1 MAENLDPLTNL
12 PEKSDSKSK
21 MDAIFEKGLSSFTS
35 TGASTSTLDTKELL
49 KPKDVS
55 KSIAAKSDPFEVQ
68 TIFKDELRRDTDWNQ
83 LFDKSSKRFQD
94 ARVARMEQLDAE
106 QTYGEALNG
115 MGKFAGKTL
124 NRTVLGLTGTVYGLG
139 AALFSW
145 DADQIQE
152 NVIFDASEYLDKE
165 MDKAM
170 PIYTNEDEYYDKGF
184 FAKIAYHPGKLLGD
198 EVADGLS
205 FAASAIGQELLL
217 TAVTGATFGATSG
230 VQLARTAKLAKQ
242 GASIW
247 SKLGNTGKIVKAI
260 RGIDKTTDAAKTLA
274 KLKEGSEAVSKIEQY
289 RAALGTGRGLLI
301 GTNYEASMEARGAAD
316 EMRTALTQEYMALNG
331 GRAPSGEALEK
342 IEQGVNA
349 SKWAVYGTNL
359 ALLGA
364 SNLIQFPKVF
374 WKGFNGQRK
383 VLKEAG
389 EEIMKEAELK
399 ALGKTAKGG
408 FVKKNAKR
416 LAKILKTP
424 ITEMLEETS
433 QGITTNSSLEYYSR
447 KYSANDNVFAL
458 KGMDAIAR
466 GSEEFF
472 GSAEGSTSMGMGF
485 LIGLLGV
492 PVGGRGM
499 VRGATGREANFAMAG
514 GFMETLREAK
524 SKRETIQKLSDE
536 LAKSPTA
543 FKSIKASYEN
553 YVRNMG
559 IQEDMDE
566 AIDANDIFSFKNL
579 EHDQYFSYVRSRAK
593 ADMLEMVMGDLK
605 AMTEMDLETFNKE
618 FRVEGITDF
627 TEESKKDMIHK
638 AYRQAKR
645 IDEHS
650 STVDNLLDT
659 SKINARAGEAVKETL
674 IHAASTMVNTEI
686 REKELIDK
694 LAGIT
699 NLNEAEVIEI
709 SNRAKHSKHSKPL
722 LALLKKGRT
731 QELTKEETK
740 ERNKL
745 GNRLGLKVGQ
755 LNELSSSEQVLDY
768 TALKDTAGTLKIEA
782 TEEGAKIGVDQ
793 EAFMEEA
800 GIMLN
805 QWRLNN
811 PTQATLKEKE
821 ALDLLLDIAKLKN
834 RREEF
839 ISLYNLL
846 VTPKGAAAFEKA
858 DDAAQKVLYD
868 KLAKEAKSEIDEALQ
883 NAESQAELEAARDKA
898 AQMSPEAVANFD
910 NRVKNNANGQRKN
923 VTSYSPTDIIGS
935 LKKRYEEAPEL
946 FEQEANELKEQLDGI
961 LRNSWLD
968 TSSPEAFAKG
978 IKGLSNSDIWESISP
993 VIESYYENAAQS
1005 VVDETELATVE
1016 DGEIEIVSDEIGGS
1030 SMILGPLDTDPS
1042 GENPLRSQ
1050 GHEYEYTRNPQ
1061 TGEIVWSKDKTEN
1074 VLDIDWDYVNNSET
1088 LKQGTVIKLEVNTD
1102 TLNDEYHT
1110 SLKEE
1115 GRLAEGV
1122 QILLVAYDAQGNRH
1136 VVGGLSAAKK
1146 KTSNPANEAANKALI
1161 DIRELVLKTIKGKK
1175 GIVDTG
1181 LSTTVSRKDTGRINI
1196 DKNIKS
1202 KEDFHSVKDTLKEGE
1217 ELILGVGIPM
1227 VDGAIVRVPN
1237 SPDVV
1242 VRPVNGIVPGAV
1254 YAIKKSGNGTFI
1266 PVRVS
1271 TRKVNEDELS
1281 IIEGLLNDIN
1291 ALDPEK
1297 GDTKQDVNSIK
1308 DKIKEIVYLDLTVDL
1323 SGSGKFK
1330 IITYVNGENRLSAP
1344 MSVKEILEVA
1354 KEKVAQVNVKKINTG
1369 EYNKS
1374 IDGDKI
1380 TTNLSVE
1387 SNTHS
1392 TSFVMDPIDL
1402 PGTKKAKNSKS
1413 DNAKPKGLKGM
1424 YSPDLSSAE
1433 EEALKKEAK
1442 EEAEGWVKESQKAA
1456 SKTPARI
1463 DFTKENSKGQ
1473 TTTTLRRKKI
1483 TPKNDPKFK
1492 IATNS
1497 KKIWDKETSLKWLKK
1512 NVPNIPTHIVD
1523 DIRRVAN
1530 TGGQEAWGVF
1540 HKAAIY
1546 IAENAG
1552 QGTAYHEA
1560 FHAIFNLYLSP
1571 SEQQDLLLE
1580 AQGQYGLTNDLELEE
1595 AMADDFAEFIMSNLP
1610 KKGLKAKIVNFFQ
1623 GVWRFIQQIKGEN
1636 GSKIN
1641 QLFNAINNGYY
1652 SSPAVEQVV
1661 RDSSNPAPTRFK
1673 KIAGLN
1679 PSQKKARID
1688 MINYFVMGNLSNLA
1702 EENPTLTD
1710 NELIDK
1716 VGIEEL
1722 YHSTTNPSS
1731 VLGRLQD
1738 IHDQIQD
1745 ALAQNPKSESLQY
1758 QDEQMT
1764 ITRNNFF
1771 EGFNKDG
1778 SLKMGPLYLESVR
1791 ALRKHGIKIK
1801 LSEGV
1806 KDDVEVDVNLDESD
1820 TFESWTIDRASTST
1834 KDTTSYK
1841 VRKTLSSLDSTIVNK
1856 DGSVT
1861 ADTDDIGFVKKI
1873 PFDEV
1878 FNSLKYSLTEH
1889 YTSEDMIAT
1898 MKKLSRFN
1906 PHYQTIIET
1915 MESDPEFRASFFHTM
1930 ATQRVDYTLLLQ
1942 ETRQAHGRE
1951 ITSHSIIDSNR
1962 RNPSLTVMSD
1972 WNALFSFN
1980 NVDSKGNV
1988 TEKAKENATKVKEYF
2003 KIKLTLLQNT
2013 QAQSLDAT
2021 LSQEMSRKLQ
2031 SIGIHMSPKELRSM
2045 YMGTETAEAYVNF
2058 VSKFSGESGLL
2069 NTVVSSIIKGNNP
2082 FAISKTGELTALTPF
2097 IDTVIN
2103 NNPAIYEQSSIN
2115 VEGKQVFANI
2125 APNYVSKLITNL
2137 TGKDYKKAISY
2148 FRQDKFFR
2156 RNVWL
2161 NELSDSAENR
2171 NLLKRKVLDGY
2182 KVRGEDRGT
2191 KYTKMSAFQR
2201 KVTEIEMYLN
2211 GGNKGWGYYTM
2222 PILADAP
2229 QMNLVSFKKY
2239 NKEQVIDHLYQV
2251 ALQEVGRNN
2260 WIKESSTKI
2269 ENFTEGFYYFE
2280 GLNGIDVGNVA
2291 NKAKVME
2298 IIKDNVNKEVTATTE
2313 QLRELGIMSSDPM
2326 ISSFKKGI
2334 SDKLGEH
2341 KTATDFVEDYVYNS
2355 YLANIQ
2361 MLQLF
2366 SGDTAFYKSDEDLS
2380 KRNKQIAN
2388 PGNLLDVSVMS
2399 SETYNTL
2406 YLRDEKKPSKYLE
2419 GLKKALE
2426 GNPKQKEILAQYEEV
2441 NATDAQAYISLDRY
2455 KDIMKGAGLWT
2466 PKHDT
2471 AFENLQDA
2479 EPTSEDLALVLQPI
2493 KPFYFGT
2500 TNIDGKIVPVQN
2512 KNSEFLLLPQVAEG
2526 NPKLE
2531 QMLNLFERGVDS
2543 IQFESAVKVGGH
2555 KILELENAMG
2565 KKDSASLTKLV
2576 EKNKIVLNNSDYRIQ
2591 LSVPEHHLD
2600 TDILFGTQ
2608 IRKLILANMGNP
2620 DYVYTIGG
2628 KEMTSKE
2635 VFDTYQE
2642 LTGIDIKKEYKELER
2657 LFEPGNL
2664 NELVD
2669 VIKEEVLDRGL
2680 AQKYIDALEIDKNTN
2695 KLKFPLYF
2703 PMTAKRNESLLNSLF
2718 KNRVTKQRIKGG
2730 SFVQLSDFGFSK
2742 ELKVVFGERTDK
2754 KGNTKTYIKEMEA
2767 LLPWWSKKYFP
2778 VGEDGIID
2786 FERIKKEAP
2795 ELLELV
2801 GFRIPTE
2808 DKYSMPVIRVV
2819 GFTAKEAGGV
2829 AVLPADITKIAGTD
2843 FDVDKLFIMMPEF
2856 EINLQA
2862 RQLHKAIAEQYEE
2875 ESAPSFEEVMKI
2887 MNTKHYLLETENDIE
2902 LKEDIDAILT
2912 DFQTIERVPNGK
2924 DSKAARNNFKLDIVK
2939 GILQDPISNEEIINP
2954 GSFNTLK
2961 SLKERITNLRG
2972 DVSDKIKMHLPS
2984 SQLELFSRN
2993 MNGSDLIGIFANHNT
3008 NHAMLQHSNINITS
3022 PTKFNG
3028 EKNTSLHGK
3037 YTESPEGQDLISRVL
3052 AEHLA
3057 ASVDNAKDPVL
3068 TALNINPFTADIIA
3082 TIVRTGHSLETAMMF
3097 INQPIVVKL
3106 TKAFINGGA
3115 KEYNFRMLVDSLSQ
3129 DLIERGAN
3137 KSFGNGVHNLFNKDR
3152 IVKGRLIPGMETA
3165 IEMGEENA
3173 DPTEQ
3178 LKVITAFASYRNTGK
3193 AVANMVRS
3201 MRADSKGA
3209 GPTMAANEVFLSNY
3223 VKVRSEELTPELEGV
3238 NDFFLN
3244 SSYTML
3250 KDFTQKGIE
3259 DPNKL
3264 MQRYFPWM
3272 NASFLEF
3279 KQELAEGKLGELTE
3293 KEIEH
3298 VNYSLLTYIASEFE
3312 FYNASKEDNAYM
3324 LYEFPSDF
3332 MKLIEKDEYLREEN
3346 LFTKNLK
3353 IDTQATV
3360 NEEDSSL
3367 SRLSFNNTAKLS
3379 EIQKEEIEEAFEHLL
3394 DQPQYRE
3401 LAEQLI
3407 KYSFSTSGFVYTPHS
3422 FNHLIPMSFFTSLR
3436 DSAGTSFTT
3445 FLEEK
3450 VDATKNDSSLLLKYR
3465 QSFYRNNFKRHDFTP
3480 SIDITQNGLPLNE
3493 AEDLKLSDNGVPLS
3507 LLVTVNKEGSK
3518 LYTRNKATKQVD
3530 YKPVIKYSYKG
3541 EKYLMMLNP
3550 TMSNNSRGLYYIL
3563 PEAGKPGYLN
3573 EITRPGEDRQS
3584 VVLDNTLNI
3593 KVGGVN
3599 MNWGSGKI
3607 TNIIDALVNEG
3618 LEDRI
3623 HISERLET
3631 TPIEIFDTNSKS
3643 GISLQQLS
3651 TKYQEKVKNNRKSEK
3666 TVVPLLEDNFD
3677 IPVMSREE
3685 IQEKISEIVNN
3696 SSFIELSKDEK
3707 YYINTLTG
3715 EQYQRVTSFRDG
3727 GKIPEENDYLKS
3739 ATTIGSAVDKFVRG
3753 FFAGKI
3759 NSVKD
3764 IDTWRAANLTA
3775 VVTNE
3780 NLSELEGYFKSL
3792 QAFKISLD
3800 AKNETVVLS
3809 DKEIVLYN
3817 DDLGI
3822 AGTID
3827 LLTYDNKGHFRI
3839 YDMKTMRGNQLIDTH
3854 KSGANK
3860 GKTKYDN
3867 AYNTGEDS
3875 NKVKHQKQ
3883 LSLYRMLMYNT
3894 HGVLASELNI
3904 MPIVVSYN
3912 PGEKTTTKLESL
3924 PLIPVTP
3931 LTKVNTATLA
3941 PVAFQ
3946 PEQTS
3951 QVEVVSR
3958 YTNADVKANPNKIY
3972 IFGDN
3977 TKQTGKG
3984 GQAVIRDNE
3993 NAFGIP
3999 TKKAPS
4005 RSADAYFYDT
4015 ETINGIE
4022 TDMVDHNAIEI
4033 EYAISK
4039 IKQDGRPVVFP
4050 KDGLGT
4056 GLAKL
4061 KEKAPQTY
4069 AYLKQRLQEE
4079 FGFNNDTG
4087 VVSKSAQPASQI
4099 ETGVVDFK
4107 PEDVTISNKLETF
4120 NVFIDGKKVNGTVDI
4135 KGYKI
4140 DIKNQPNVNLIATK
4154 YYSDSQGTKIP
4165 NGWQVFEIGKGLKL
4179 PLSGLPS
4186 GFAFNKKSISTE
4198 LSSTLT
4204 SIQGN
4209 SENVKVLESVGF
4221 NFGTATE
4228 VISELKTPTKP
4239 KAKGL
4244 AGLYGAESQTLTEDD
4259 ITKEDWNEE
4268 DNDSVCPF

>member
-12 PEKSDSKSK
+12 PEKSDSKAK

-35 TGASTSTLDTKELL
+35 TGASTSSLDTKELL
-49 KPKDVS
+49 KPQDVS
-55 KSIAAKSDPFEVQ
+55 KSISAKSDPFEVQ

-83 LFDKSSKRFQD
+83 LFDKSSERFQD
-94 ARVARMEQLDAE
+94 ARVARMEQLDAD
-106 QTYGEALNG
+106 QTYGSALNG
-115 MGKFAGKTL
+115 LGKFAGKFL
-124 NRTVLGLTGTVYGLG
+124 NRTVLGLAGTVYGYG
-139 AALFSW
+139 TALFG
-145 DADQIQE
+145 ADPNQIMGNE
-152 NVIFDASEYLDKE
+152 ILDFSEYLDKQ
-165 MDKAM
+165 MDEAM
-170 PIYTNEDEYYDKGF
+170 PIYTNEDEYIEKGF
-184 FAKIAYHPGKLLGD
+184 FDKMFSHDFEKLMGD
-198 EVADGLS
+198 DVADGLS
-205 FAASAIGQELLL
+205 FAASAIAQEMLFSAL
-217 TAVTGATFGATSG
+217 TVGSLGAGAGAQALGTAR
-230 VQLARTAKLAKQ
+230 LARQ
-242 GASIW
+242 GASLFGKANKL
-247 SKLGNTGKIVKAI
+247 SKVVKAI
-260 RGIDKTTDAAKTLA
+260 RGIDKTSDAAKTLSKLA
-274 KLKEGSEAVSKIEQY
+274 KGSKEVSQIEQY
-289 RAALGTGRGLLI
+289 RAIAGTGRGLLI
-301 GTNYEASMEARGAAD
+301 GTNYEAAMESRGAAE

-331 GRAPSGEALEK
+331 GRPPSGEALEK

-364 SNLIQFPKVF
+364 GNLIQFPKVF

-458 KGMDAIAR
+458 KGMDAISR

-566 AIDANDIFSFKNL
+566 AVDANDIFSFKNL

-618 FRVEGITDF
+618 FRVEGVTDF

-645 IDEHS
+645 VEEHS
-650 STVDNLLDT
+650 NTVDNLLDT

-674 IHAASTMVNTEI
+674 IHAASTMVNTEV

-694 LAGIT
+694 LSEIT
-699 NLNEAEVIEI
+699 NLKEEEVIEI

-755 LNELSSSEQVLDY
+755 LNELSSSEKALDY
-768 TALKDTAGTLKIEA
+768 NALKETAGTLKIEA
-782 TEEGAKIGVDQ
+782 TKEGAKVGVEQ

-800 GIMLN
+800 GIMLD
-805 QWRLNN
+805 QWKLNN

-821 ALDLLLDIAKLKN
+821 ALDLLLDISKLKN

-839 ISLYNLL
+839 IDLYNLL

-858 DDAAQKVLYD
+858 DDAAQKVLYN

-898 AQMSPEAVANFD
+898 AQTSPEAVANFD
-910 NRVKNNANGQRKN
+910 NKVKNNANGQRKN
-923 VTSYSPTDIIGS
+923 VTSYSPTDITGS

-968 TSSPEAFAKG
+968 TASPEAFANG
-978 IKGLSNSDIWESISP
+978 IKGLSNSDIWESIAP

-1005 VVDETELATVE
+1005 IVDETEVATIE
-1016 DGEIEIVSDEIGGS
+1016 DGEIEIVSDEVGGS
-1030 SMILGPLDTDPS
+1030 SMILGPLDMDPS

-1061 TGEIVWSKDKTEN
+1061 TGEIVWSNDKTEN
-1074 VLDIDWDYVNNSET
+1074 FLDIDWEYVNNSET
-1088 LKQGTVIKLEVNTD
+1088 LKQGAVIKLEVNTD

-1161 DIRELVLKTIKGKK
+1161 DIREAVLKTIKGKK

-1202 KEDFHSVKDTLKEGE
+1202 KEDFHPVKDTLKEGE

-1254 YAIKKSGNGTFI
+1254 YAIKKAGNGTFI

-1271 TRKVNEDELS
+1271 TRKVSEDELS
-1281 IIEGLLNDIN
+1281 TIEGLLNDIN

-1308 DKIKEIVYLDLTVDL
+1308 DKIKEIAYLDLTVDL

-1369 EYNKS
+1369 EYNES

-1413 DNAKPKGLKGM
+1413 DNAKPKGLKGL

-1433 EEALKKEAK
+1433 EAALKKEAE
-1442 EEAEGWVKESQKAA
+1442 EEAEEWAKESQKAA
-1456 SKTPARI
+1456 SKKPARI
-1463 DFTKENSKGQ
+1463 DFTKKNSKGQ
-1473 TTTTLRRKKI
+1473 TTTPLKRKKK
-1483 TPKNDPKFK
+1483 TPKNGPKFK

-1512 NVPNIPTHIVD
+1512 NVPNVPTHIVD
-1523 DIRRVAN
+1523 DIKRVAN

-1546 IAENAG
+1546 IADNAG

-1595 AMADDFAEFIMSNLP
+1595 AMADDFAEFTMSNLP
-1610 KKGLKAKIVNFFQ
+1610 KKGLKAKIVNFFK
-1623 GVWRFIQQIKGEN
+1623 GAWRFIKQIRGEN

-1861 ADTDDIGFVKKI
+1861 EDIDDIGFVKKI

-1889 YTSEDMIAT
+1889 YTSGDMIAT
-1898 MKKLSRFN
+1898 MKKLSKFN

-1962 RNPSLTVMSD
+1962 RNPSLTIMSD

-1980 NVDSKGNV
+1980 NVNSKGEV
-1988 TEKAKENATKVKEYF
+1988 TEKAKANATKVREYF
-2003 KIKLTLLQNT
+2003 KTKLTLLQNT
-2013 QAQSLDAT
+2013 QAQSLDAK
-2021 LSQEMSRKLQ
+2021 LSQEMSKKLQ

-2045 YMGTETAEAYVNF
+2045 YVGTETAEAYVNF

-2069 NTVVSSIIKGNNP
+2069 NTVIASIIKGNNP

-2161 NELSDSAENR
+2161 NELSDSSENR

-2380 KRNKQIAN
+2380 KRNKQVAN

-2399 SETYNTL
+2399 SETYNTV
-2406 YLRDEKKPSKYLE
+2406 YLRDEEKPSKYLE
-2419 GLKKALE
+2419 GYKKALE

-2441 NATDAQAYISLDRY
+2441 NATDAQAYVSLDRY

-2555 KILELENAMG
+2555 KILEIATAIEKTNA
-2565 KKDSASLTKLV
+2565 ASLTELV

-2642 LTGIDIKKEYKELER
+2642 LTGIDIKNEYKELER
-2657 LFEPGNL
+2657 LFEPDNL
-2664 NELVD
+2664 SELVD

-2680 AQKYIDALEIDKNTN
+2680 AQKYIDALEIDKDTN

-2754 KGNTKTYIKEMEA
+2754 KGNTQTYIKEMEA
-2767 LLPWWSKKYFP
+2767 MLPWWSKQYFP

-2829 AVLPADITKIAGTD
+2829 AVLPADITKRAGTD
-2843 FDVDKLFIMMPEF
+2843 FDVDKLFIMIPEF
-2856 EINLQA
+2856 EINLKA
-2862 RQLHKAIAEQYEE
+2862 RQLHKAISEQYEE
-2875 ESAPSFEEVMKI
+2875 NAPSFEEVMEI
-2887 MNTKHYLLETENDIE
+2887 MNTKHYLLETEDDIE

-2939 GILQDPISNEEIINP
+2939 GILQDPISNEEIITP
-2954 GSFNTLK
+2954 GSFDTLK
-2961 SLKERITNLRG
+2961 ALKERITNLRG
-2972 DVSDKIKMHLPS
+2972 EASGKIKMHLPS

-3037 YTESPEGQDLISRVL
+3037 YTEGPEGQDLISRVL

-3068 TALNINPFTADIIA
+3068 TTLNINPFTADIVA

-3097 INQPIVVKL
+3097 VNQPIVVKL
-3106 TKAFINGGA
+3106 TKDFINGGA
-3115 KEYNFRMLVDSLSQ
+3115 KEYTFRMLVDSLSQ
-3129 DLIERGAN
+3129 DLIEQGAN

-3165 IEMGEENA
+3165 IEMGENA
-3173 DPTEQ
+3173 DLTEQ
-3178 LKVITAFASYRNTGK
+3178 LKVLTAFASYRNTGK

-3312 FYNASKEDNAYM
+3312 FYNTSKEDNAYM

-3332 MKLIEKDEYLREEN
+3332 MELIEKDEYLREEN

-3480 SIDITQNGLPLNE
+3480 SIDIEQNGLPLNE
-3493 AEDLKLSDNGVPLS
+3493 AEELKLSDNGVPLS

-3550 TMSNNSRGLYYIL
+3550 TMSNNSRGVYYIL

-3599 MNWGSGKI
+3599 MNWGSGRVQG
-3607 TNIIDALVNEG
+3607 IIDTLVNAG

-3623 HISERLET
+3623 HISERLEE
-3631 TPIEIFDTNSKS
+3631 TPVEIVDTKSKS
-3643 GISLQQLS
+3643 GTSIQELS
-3651 TKYQEKVKNNRKSEK
+3651 NKYQEKAKKNRKSEK
-3666 TVVPLLEDNFD
+3666 TVVPLPADNFD

-3685 IQEKISEIVNN
+3685 TQEKISEIVNN

-3707 YYINTLTG
+3707 YYINTVTG

-3727 GKIPEENDYLKS
+3727 GKEIEENDFLKS
-3739 ATTIGSAVDKFVRG
+3739 ATTIGSAVDSFVRD

-3780 NLSELEGYFKSL
+3780 NLSELEGYLKSL
-3792 QAFKISLD
+3792 QAFKVSLD
-3800 AKNETVVLS
+3800 AKNETAVLS

-3822 AGTID
+3822 AGTVD

-3867 AYNTGEDS
+3867 SYNTGEDS

-3931 LTKVNTATLA
+3931 LAKVNTATLA
-3941 PVAFQ
+3941 PVTTQ

-3951 QVEVVSR
+3951 EVKEGVSEVFKDNKELSDIGTKEQYSNYLNTIFPNSKVKDVVYR
-3958 YTNADVKANPNKIY
+3958 ASEYTKEKDAIKVGVKGGIWFSPNKKELREYGDTIY
-3972 IFGDN
+3972 PSLLNIKNIGDGVEIVSKYYGEFEY
-3977 TKQTGKG
+3977 TSSLSPEI
-3984 GQAVIRDNE
+3984 V
-3993 NAFGIP
+3993 
-3999 TKKAPS
+3999 KKVKEEG
-4005 RSADAYFYDT
+4005 Y
-4015 ETINGIE
+4015 
-4022 TDMVDHNAIEI
+4022 
-4033 EYAISK
+4033 
-4039 IKQDGRPVVFP
+4039 
-4050 KDGLGT
+4050 DGLKG
-4056 GLAKL
+4056 
-4061 KEKAPQTY
+4061 QD
-4069 AYLKQRLQEE
+4069 E
-4079 FGFNNDTG
+4079 FIPVEYIVFNTSQVYTLGSKKDIAGFKNF
-4087 VVSKSAQPASQI
+4087 VSKSAQPTS
-4099 ETGVVDFK
+4099 EVKTGVVDYK
-4107 PEDVTISNKLETF
+4107 PEDV
-4120 NVFIDGKKVNGTVDI
+4120 
-4135 KGYKI
+4135 
-4140 DIKNQPNVNLIATK
+4140 
-4154 YYSDSQGTKIP
+4154 
-4165 NGWQVFEIGKGLKL
+4165 
-4179 PLSGLPS
+4179 
-4186 GFAFNKKSISTE
+4186 
-4198 LSSTLT
+4198 
-4204 SIQGN
+4204 
-4209 SENVKVLESVGF
+4209 
-4221 NFGTATE
+4221 
-4228 VISELKTPTKP
+4228 TKP

-4259 ITKEDWNEE
+4259 ITKEGWNED
-4268 DNDSVCPF
+4268 DNETVCPF